1 MLLMKGE
8 IIDDDKAEVEKHQR
22 EQDHTRKKEEMQVET
37 DNMKKAKL
45 TLHGC
50 NLVLSVWRQIT
61 KCCEKKSFTFKEML
75 NFASNNSVGVGQL
88 SDNMP
93 I

>member
-1 MLLMKGE
+1 MLLVKSE

-22 EQDHTRKKEEMQVET
+22 EQDHARKKEEMQVET

-61 KCCEKKSFTFKEML
+61 KCCENNLLLSKKCLTL
-75 NFASNNSVGVGQL
+75 QAIILWV
-88 SDNMP
+88 
-93 I
+93 